1 VRKVNSSK
9 GEAKKESEKDIY
21 SGTLESLIFYA
32 LSNELELMYMDEVI
46 RDLREKIIEFNKSEK
61 VRQEEYLRTLI
72 PTYDLYL
79 RYLESIEE
87 KRKIAMERWQ
97 SIVDF
102 IEKRGEQA
110 ATSKL
115 LERYEEIHKRVLK
128 EMEKMLV

>member
-1 VRKVNSSK
+1 VNSSK

-32 LSNELELMYMDEVI
+32 LSSELELMYMDEVI

>member
-1 VRKVNSSK
+1 VNISK

-32 LSNELELMYMDEVI
+32 LSSELELMYMDEVI

-102 IEKRGEQA
+102 IEKRGEQE

-128 EMEKMLV
+128 EKEKMLV